1 MQYKEVA
8 GGICAPKGF
17 AAAGVHC
24 GIRANHN
31 EKYDLALIKA
41 EVRCA
46 AAGVYTTNKVCGAP
60 IKVDRAHLKDGYA
73 QAILVNSGNA
83 NTCAPNGVQLAKDT
97 CDIVAKEL
105 GIRADDVL
113 PSSTGVIGQAMS
125 IEPFAKGIP
134 EAAAKL
140 AADEAGSHD
149 AATAIMTTDT
159 HPKEIA
165 LNLPSAARPCASA
178 LSPRAAA

>member
-1 MQYKEVA
+1 M
-8 GGICAPKGF
+8 
-17 AAAGVHC
+17 
-24 GIRANHN
+24 
-31 EKYDLALIKA
+31 
-41 EVRCA
+41 
-46 AAGVYTTNKVCGAP
+46 
-60 IKVDRAHLKDGYA
+60 
-73 QAILVNSGNA
+73 
-83 NTCAPNGVQLAKDT
+83 QLAKDT

-125 IEPFAKGIP
+125 IEPFARGIP

-165 LNLPSAARPCASA
+165 LEFAVGGKAVRIGAIAKGSGMIHPNMATMLLFTDHRRQGRAR
-178 LSPRAAA
+178 RAAKSAVHRRARHLQPDLG